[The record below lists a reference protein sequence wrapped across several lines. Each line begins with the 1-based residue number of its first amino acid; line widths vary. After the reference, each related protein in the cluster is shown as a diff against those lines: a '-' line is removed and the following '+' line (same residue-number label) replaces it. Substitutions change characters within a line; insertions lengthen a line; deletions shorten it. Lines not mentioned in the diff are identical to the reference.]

1 MRKAATVD
9 RHERSARRFKKAAW
23 WLALIACVFPLAFR
37 QVSVS
42 DAWWH
47 VALGKWLVEER
58 SMPDLSRFYFSP
70 WDARSLGSELRW
82 EWLGDMA
89 LYFCHML
96 LGSFGL
102 QILVVACVLLASF
115 FLIKS
120 GGDRVGGWV
129 GGWTLLLLAAVCL
142 GTYQLQLPRN
152 SLFSLALYPVV
163 LWLGCRRTGAPGI
176 REYIPIGIILLL
188 WSCLHGSCVLGWLPG
203 AALFGARSF
212 SAFRVEGRW
221 SPRDGIQSLAVFTV
235 SFGIFLFAMVAGRDG
250 ALHFLTLPARHV
262 ASAVESQTAPIPFE
276 NQTSTASGTAEKS
289 KNLKDWLNASI
300 WKQDASVPWSNDYW
314 SPLDMLPGMRPIEA
328 AYALAVA
335 AAISALA
342 FRNVPPGLLLAWLGA
357 VFLGLG
363 YVRMFG
369 YTALASGAVI
379 FVAFKGCTCAAKR
392 WVGVVGWLLA
402 SVWLVFAWWLFSVGK
417 VDAFIP
423 EGQHVSRVGK
433 VAIYD
438 DATADWVK
446 AEFPSERVFTTIESG
461 SYCLLRWNFEKQVFL
476 DGFFAPHT
484 REVWNG
490 YNKALRNGNP
500 EVLHTQFGIK
510 VAIVPTTSPQWVDLF
525 LNSPDW
531 NASAVGPGSAVFVH
545 RSIPLTGRNPGIFFT
560 ASQLR
565 ETSFYF
571 RSSTMRTL
579 FQIVSSA
586 KPERGA
592 FRSEQWT
599 AHPSFNGLRDLAK
612 EVFPSL

>member
-1 MRKAATVD
+1 MRKVATVD
-9 RHERSARRFKKAAW
+9 RDERSASRFKKAAW
-23 WLALIACVFPLAFR
+23 WLALIVCVFPIAFR

-58 SMPDLSRFYFSP
+58 SAPDLSRFYFSP
-70 WDARSLGSELRW
+70 WDASQLWSELRW
-82 EWLGDMA
+82 QWLGDIT
-89 LYFCHML
+89 LYFCHAL
-96 LGSFGL
+96 LGAFGL
-102 QILVVACVLLASF
+102 QMLVVACMAGAAF
-115 FLIKS
+115 FLVKLGS
-120 GGDRVGGWV
+120 GQA
-129 GGWTLLLLAAVCL
+129 GGWTLLLLVAVCL

-152 SLFSLALYPVV
+152 SLFSLTLYPVV

-176 REYIPIGIILLL
+176 REYIPIGIVLLL
-188 WSCLHGSCVLGWLPG
+188 WSCLHGSCVLGWIMG

-212 SAFRVEGRW
+212 SAFRRNGRW
-221 SPRDGIQSLAVFTV
+221 SPRDGIQSLAVFMV
-235 SFGIFLFAMVAGRDG
+235 WFGIFLFAMVAGRDG

-262 ASAVESQTAPIPFE
+262 ASTIESQTAPIPSQNE
-276 NQTSTASGTAEKS
+276 TSTARSTAGKS

-328 AYALAVA
+328 AYALAVV

-379 FVAFKGCTCAAKR
+379 VVAFKGCLWAAKR

-402 SVWLVFAWWLFSVGK
+402 GGWLVFAWWLFSVGK

-446 AEFPSERVFTTIESG
+446 SEFPDTRVFTTIETG
-461 SYCLLRWNFEKQVFL
+461 SFCLLRWNFEKPVFL
-476 DGFFAPHT
+476 DGFFAPHR
-484 REVWNG
+484 REVWDA
-490 YNKALRNGNP
+490 YNQALRSGDLS
-500 EVLHTQFGIK
+500 VLKDRFNIQL
-510 VAIVPTTSPQWVDLF
+510 AIIPTTSPQWIDLF
-525 LNSPDW
+525 RLSADW
-531 NASAVGPGSAVFVH
+531 NPIAVGNGTLVFAH
-545 RSIPLTGRNPGIFFT
+545 SSLGRACARPKIFAT
-560 ASQLR
+560 APALWR
-565 ETSFYF
+565 TSFYF
-571 RSSTMRTL
+571 RHSTLKSL
-579 FQIVSSA
+579 FLVSTREPGNPA
-586 KPERGA
+586 GFAPAE
-592 FRSEQWT
+592 WT
-599 AHPSFNGLRDLAK
+599 ALPEFEPLRQMAG
-612 EVFPSL
+612 EVFPRM